1 MLQRRNDESEDE
13 GKGNL
18 EANPSS
24 VPVKFLIPAVETRK
38 TAARCLGQD
47 RTSIS
52 AEESD
57 TRRLVYQSRGSGDL
71 NKVDT
76 KAKKKEKERKKE
88 KRKERERKGK
98 HRKESPPYDPSKL
111 GKARQPF

>member
-24 VPVKFLIPAVETRK
+24 VPVKFLILAVETRK

-76 KAKKKEKERKKE
+76 KAKKRKKKE
-88 KRKERERKGK
+88 KRKKEKKG
-98 HRKESPPYDPSKL
+98 RGKENIEK
-111 GKARQPF
+111 KALHMIHQS

>member
-76 KAKKKEKERKKE
+76 KAKKRKKKE
-88 KRKERERKGK
+88 KRKKEKKG
-98 HRKESPPYDPSKL
+98 RGKENIEK
-111 GKARQPF
+111 KALHMIHQS